1 MGAQCYTSRTLND
14 TLNPKWNFN
23 CQFHIKDLYQDVL
36 CITIYEREQFA
47 PDGQS
52 FHSSDLTRIHLGLR
66 NRKKS
71 EQMTVGSFFFLFPFC
86 AEFLGRTELPVATI
100 KKDLENK
107 GAATKR
113 LLLHEVPTGE
123 VWVRLDFQLFDG
135 KTPK

>member
-1 MGAQCYTSRTLND
+1 M
-14 TLNPKWNFN
+14 
-23 CQFHIKDLYQDVL
+23 
-36 CITIYEREQFA
+36 
-47 PDGQS
+47 
-52 FHSSDLTRIHLGLR
+52 
-66 NRKKS
+66 KS
-71 EQMTVGSFFFLFPFC
+71 EERQITMGSHFSFPFC
-86 AEFLGRTELPVATI
+86 IEFLGRTELPVATI